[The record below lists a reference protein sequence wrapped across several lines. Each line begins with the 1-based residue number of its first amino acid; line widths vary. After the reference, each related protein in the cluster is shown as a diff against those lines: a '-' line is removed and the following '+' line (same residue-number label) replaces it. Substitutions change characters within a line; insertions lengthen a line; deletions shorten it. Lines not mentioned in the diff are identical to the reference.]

1 MFKKGNNLNTSTQQ
15 RASLGRFAALV
26 TDSIKDTDQDD
37 FIPTTQKRYSEV
49 ITTTTTTTKRKLA
62 NSSTNANTFE
72 KKRTK
77 KSSLFSDVVSV
88 SSINLQA
95 NNTSSPPPPWLDLPT
110 EIIQHIFSYIP
121 IKPLITQIAGVCR
134 KWYNVIR
141 DEKFL
146 RWAKIHLRYEYEEL
160 GTLRMIDQMIDPS
173 DNILQSILQRA
184 SAIINDNIMNEK
196 TIQFKFS
203 MSILIQLNKRL
214 QKHSVYQYAID
225 LLSKNKLQQQFQLLN
240 SHEKIFNPLC
250 TTTAICI
257 LSDDIQCIRKLFHL
271 WMTMDQLKYE
281 TIMDFFYFLLTL
293 FTGATRLCN
302 LQFRYPYRLYY
313 CLKEFEDQTL
323 IKYNPIAQYILNN
336 DSSYTTYSTILTKL
350 LLTPEQEVIVCH
362 NLENRETMKI
372 NAYAGTGKTTTLI
385 AYAAKRMDE
394 SFLYI
399 AYNKAIQT
407 YAEKV
412 FPPNV
417 KCQTIHSLAYAK
429 IGRQYDGCLGNLR
442 LKSIVDIVN
451 DRPLIGE
458 KGRSINSLYIR
469 ARFVYNTL
477 NNFIASADFE
487 ITDEHVDNSSS
498 NQLSNELALTLQEK
512 QNLAADAR
520 HVWSIMKN
528 IRDKRV
534 LMTHDGYLKLYQL
547 SKPQIQL
554 YDCLF
559 VDEAQDLTPAVTDI
573 VNSQRVSKILVG
585 DKHQQIYAFRGAVDA
600 MMKIQSTVTYYL
612 TKSFRFGYDIAFM
625 SNLILQKLCNEKK
638 YLVGNNKSS
647 CLDGRSASIENIVNE
662 QKAYLFRTNYSLFN
676 CAVQLI
682 IEKGLKNVGFVGGKE
697 AMGFD
702 RILDI
707 FYLWLD
713 PEERRKKNYQIRDP
727 QIQSFQSF
735 KTFEK
740 FSLEVADTEL
750 IGKIKLV
757 QSHGHSL
764 IDKIK
769 QLQEKSCSDINQAS
783 TKKKQTRFILSI
795 KEFYLEIVLST
806 AHKAKGLEFPIVIL
820 ADDFLPRSS
829 DVTLDKISL
838 DVQRENLNILYVA
851 TTRATKELI
860 LNMDLFYLLYKMC
873 REPAYDLS
881 FSSQTEQCASC
892 AIESD
897 SPEIK
902 NEILFKIKQIQLSSN
917 TITAGEYS
925 PLPNCVKHLSQSFVS
940 ITQLYQNV

>member
-146 RWAKIHLRYEYEEL
+146 RWAKIHLRYEYEEI
-160 GTLRMIDQMIDPS
+160 GTLRMIDQMINPS
-173 DNILQSILQRA
+173 DNILQSILQQA
-184 SAIINDNIMNEK
+184 STIINDNIMNEK

-250 TTTAICI
+250 TTTAI
-257 LSDDIQCIRKLFHL
+257 S
-271 WMTMDQLKYE
+271 
-281 TIMDFFYFLLTL
+281 
-293 FTGATRLCN
+293 
-302 LQFRYPYRLYY
+302 
-313 CLKEFEDQTL
+313 
-323 IKYNPIAQYILNN
+323 
-336 DSSYTTYSTILTKL
+336 
-350 LLTPEQEVIVCH
+350 
-362 NLENRETMKI
+362 
-372 NAYAGTGKTTTLI
+372 
-385 AYAAKRMDE
+385 
-394 SFLYI
+394 
-399 AYNKAIQT
+399 
-407 YAEKV
+407 
-412 FPPNV
+412 
-417 KCQTIHSLAYAK
+417 
-429 IGRQYDGCLGNLR
+429 
-442 LKSIVDIVN
+442 
-451 DRPLIGE
+451 
-458 KGRSINSLYIR
+458 
-469 ARFVYNTL
+469 
-477 NNFIASADFE
+477 
-487 ITDEHVDNSSS
+487 
-498 NQLSNELALTLQEK
+498 
-512 QNLAADAR
+512 
-520 HVWSIMKN
+520 
-528 IRDKRV
+528 
-534 LMTHDGYLKLYQL
+534 
-547 SKPQIQL
+547 
-554 YDCLF
+554 
-559 VDEAQDLTPAVTDI
+559 QDLTPAVTDI

-740 FSLEVADTEL
+740 FSLEEVNTGYLKLYQLSKPQIQLYDCLFVDEAQDLTPAVTDIVNSQRVSKILVGDKHQQIYAFRGAVDAMMKIQSTVTYYLTKSFRFGYDIAFISNLILQKLCNEKKYLVGNNKSSCLDGRSASIENIVNEQKAYLFRTNYSLFNCAVQLIIEKGLKNVGFVGGKEAMGFDRILDIFYLWLDPEERRKKNYQIRDPQIQSFQSFKTFEKFSLEVADTEL

-795 KEFYLEIVLST
+795 KKFYLEIVLST